1 MKIPID
7 IISINCLNPI
17 ESLRALD
24 YSTRHI
30 EFNNSYLFTNED
42 LHTSKHQVIKI
53 KKFNSIHDYSNF
65 LLRID
70 NFIESSHVLII
81 QDDGYVLNP
90 EKWRDDFLNYDYIG
104 APWPNNYSW
113 RKRWKNDQYLNAY
126 KYSKINRVGNGGF
139 SLRSK
144 KFLKFSKQF
153 KSTNQIPEDVFLCL
167 LKYQE
172 SQQFDIKFAPFE
184 IAYEFS
190 LEVPLRGFK
199 LKKELKKG
207 SIDIN
212 NHFGFHGR
220 RFKNSEYLIDLK
232 NNYNLF
238 DKD

>member
-1 MKIPID
+1 M
-7 IISINCLNPI
+7 
-17 ESLRALD
+17 
-24 YSTRHI
+24 
-30 EFNNSYLFTNED
+30 F
-42 LHTSKHQVIKI
+42 
-53 KKFNSIHDYSNF
+53 
-65 LLRID
+65 
-70 NFIESSHVLII
+70 
-81 QDDGYVLNP
+81 
-90 EKWRDDFLNYDYIG
+90 
-104 APWPNNYSW
+104 
-113 RKRWKNDQYLNAY
+113 YLNAY